1 MLKGVFTS
9 VMLNETQSAEKTL
22 WRTTIDNW
30 KWALWA
36 LKRVRMFFFSIIIS
50 SLKLFTV
57 QYKKKSSFGCQRWC
71 QANFPAHL
79 NFIMW
84 RAAAKQ
90 APW

>member
-22 WRTTIDNW
+22 WRTTIDKW

-36 LKRVRMFFFSIIIS
+36 LKRGMMGFFFIIIS

-71 QANFPAHL
+71 QANSPAHL
-79 NFIMW
+79 NFIKW
-84 RAAAKQ
+84 RAAAKH
-90 APW
+90 ASW